1 MSLYQFF
8 ASHKPLKEM
17 ANPYIEHWSI
27 NDLIAKNMEVPF
39 HLLDASIDRDEKI
52 CIWFDSEEHMGEI
65 NIFNAPGSSF
75 PNYKEVS
82 DKSKIANL
90 EWRYTDKRAE
100 ALIQYLSEVLNDANY
115 DDEIE
120 FWHVWMDDSLDA
132 LDLREYEVD
141 QLTVPIL
148 RELLGKECY
157 EHPICLRIRK

>member
-39 HLLDASIDRDEKI
+39 HLLDKPIDHDEKI
-52 CIWFDSEEHMGEI
+52 FLWCESEELMDEI

-82 DKSKIANL
+82 DKSKIATL

>member
-8 ASHKPLKEM
+8 ASHKPLKEL

-27 NDLIAKNMEVPF
+27 NDLIAKGMEVPF
-39 HLLDASIDRDEKI
+39 HLLDTSIDRDEKFI
-52 CIWFDSEEHMGEI
+52 LWCDSEDHMYEI

-75 PNYKEVS
+75 QNYKEVS
-82 DKSKIANL
+82 YKSQIATL
-90 EWRYTDKRAE
+90 EWRYTDQRAE
-100 ALIQYLSEVLNDANY
+100 GLIQYIREVLNDEMY

-132 LDLREYEVD
+132 LDLREYEVN

-148 RELLGKECY
+148 RELFGKECY
-157 EHPICLRIRK
+157 EHPVCLRIRK

>member
-17 ANPYIEHWSI
+17 ANPYIECLSV
-27 NDLIAKNMEVPF
+27 NDLITKGMKVPF
-39 HLLDASIDRDEKI
+39 HLLDKSIDRNKKVVFQ
-52 CIWFDSEEHMGEI
+52 CDSEEHMDDI

-82 DKSKIANL
+82 DKSQIATL

-100 ALIQYLSEVLNDANY
+100 DLIRYISEVLNDANY

-120 FWHVWMDDSLDA
+120 FWHVWMDDSLDE

-157 EHPICLRIRK
+157 EKPVCLRIRK